1 MPATILVA
9 DDDIPIANLVALI
22 LEDEGYV
29 VLLSYNGR
37 HALQQLEL
45 AACDLLITD
54 NMMPGVTGLELVE
67 HLHANPALA
76 VPVIMMSAVRPLRA
90 PPPPTVFLPKPFDL
104 TELLDLVE
112 RLLKPD

>member
-9 DDDIPIANLVALI
+9 DDDRPIADLVALL

-29 VLLSYNGR
+29 VLCAYNGQ
-37 HALQQLEL
+37 HALRQLEL

-54 NMMPGVTGLELVE
+54 NMMPGLTGLELVA
-67 HLHANPALA
+67 HLHAHPALA
-76 VPVIMMSAVRPLRA
+76 VPVIMMSAVRPFHA

-104 TELLDLVE
+104 TNLLALVE
-112 RLLKPD
+112 RLLKPA